1 VQIEYIYYL
10 CGTKLVNISIQANK
24 NSKKMSLES
33 KKNDLGIAPT
43 LKNMEIGDKTAFP
56 IEMMNSVKNT
66 ASNIKIIEKKVFKTK
81 QLNAVRLI
89 QVTRVA

>member
-1 VQIEYIYYL
+1 
-10 CGTKLVNISIQANK
+10 
-24 NSKKMSLES
+24 MSLES

-43 LKNMEIGDKTAFP
+43 LKSMEIGDKTAFP